1 MITQRGLMSPRS
13 NNQIRTES
21 GIRPGHSH
29 IYRSMSQHVSRP
41 GPIRRPEG
49 PPRTTPT
56 RPPAPD
62 PPPTTQRIRT
72 SHRPTELGAELRAA
86 TRRPLMASLDSH
98 GRALRRIATRR
109 RHRPT
114 ARRTSRTTCHR
125 ATGCRSLGSGAAE
138 SSEAESS
145 ELAFEDGWAG
155 RPDDRRRLPRS
166 HAPVLAP
173 RRALRRSP
181 PQHDQAADAVDAD
194 LRDPNGGTSAQPRDG
209 GYEHL
214 PERGRR
220 ALSRAAFVSLA
231 GRWRSPHSCASLT
244 ASPGCSDPRTTGV

>member
-29 IYRSMSQHVSRP
+29 IHRSMSQHVSRP

-114 ARRTSRTTCHR
+114 ARRTSRTTSHR

-155 RPDDRRRLPRS
+155 DRMTDLDYRGPTPLFWRPVAPYGEVRLNMTKR
-166 HAPVLAP
+166 L
-173 RRALRRSP
+173 
-181 PQHDQAADAVDAD
+181 
-194 LRDPNGGTSAQPRDG
+194 T
-209 GYEHL
+209 
-214 PERGRR
+214 
-220 ALSRAAFVSLA
+220 LST
-231 GRWRSPHSCASLT
+231 PT
-244 ASPGCSDPRTTGV
+244 